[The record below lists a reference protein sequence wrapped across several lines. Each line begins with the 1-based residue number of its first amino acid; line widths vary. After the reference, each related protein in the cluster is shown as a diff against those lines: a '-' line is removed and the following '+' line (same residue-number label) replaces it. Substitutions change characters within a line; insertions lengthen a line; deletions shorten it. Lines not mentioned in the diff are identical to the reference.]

1 MCQWHCESVQT
12 ATCLCSTVNRLH
24 TVIHS
29 QSSAKNQLIDCIRWY
44 VHRVMQRISKSTTYS
59 DTFTE
64 FCKESV
70 NRLHASDTFTDFCKE
85 SVNRLHASDTVTE
98 FCKSCLNRRNIY
110 CLVTHLFFLLKFR
123 QEFSIFFCSQT
134 LISWICSAICLA
146 SISNS
151 SLDFFVSAVRTRRT
165 KYMRT
170 LHLTRSRDG
179 PYTYRHTYTQKL
191 TQTRAR
197 AHTHTHTRAC
207 GHARTRAI
215 ARTDRYVH

>member
-1 MCQWHCESVQT
+1 MFNVWFFIEPLDMFLSRSFPICLGKKYRLKHFIYYNVPMTLRVGSNCDLSVF
-12 ATCLCSTVNRLH
+12 N
-24 TVIHS
+24 
-29 QSSAKNQLIDCIRWY
+29 
-44 VHRVMQRISKSTTYS
+44 SKSTTYS

-64 FCKESV
+64 
-70 NRLHASDTFTDFCKE
+70 FCKE

-151 SLDFFVSAVRTRRT
+151 SLDFFVSAVRTRRI

-207 GHARTRAI
+207 GHARTRAL